1 MTNMQLC
8 TLSGWLAWQHY
19 IWNVLCAALN
29 LYQFVTNLFH
39 SLELWCKWETALKGS
54 FKKMLRK
61 YEMILNWNWDYWE
74 PVYSI
79 FTILLRLM
87 KITKI
92 HQMHGCKNVQTGQ
105 CYFSGANFWARHAKI
120 MSILLI
126 ALANIT
132 VDKIKNLET
141 LRENIIKISH
151 KYLPISQTFIWIED
165 NFQVSIQRKFE
176 KQELTQETFRLLRTT
191 LFHYLETLLKSYTN

>member
-132 VDKIKNLET
+132 VDKIKNLESWN
-141 LRENIIKISH
+141 LEREYYKDITQIFAN
-151 KYLPISQTFIWIED
+151 LPNFNLNWGQLSSLNSEEIWKTGID
-165 NFQVSIQRKFE
+165 PRDI
-176 KQELTQETFRLLRTT
+176 
-191 LFHYLETLLKSYTN
+191 